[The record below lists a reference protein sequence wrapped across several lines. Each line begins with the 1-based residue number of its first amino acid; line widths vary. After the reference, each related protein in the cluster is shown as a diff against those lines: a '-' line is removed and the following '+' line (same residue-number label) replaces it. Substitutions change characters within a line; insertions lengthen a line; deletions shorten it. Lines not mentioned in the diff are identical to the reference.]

1 MIQFNTII
9 QKFDKKGEKSGWTYI
24 EITAAQAKK
33 LNAASKVSF
42 RVKGKLDN
50 FQFEKLAL
58 IPMGE
63 GDFILPLNGRIRKA
77 LGKKHGDKLKVVME
91 IDRRKIPL
99 SSDLLDCLNDDPV
112 AMDFFNSLPGSH
124 QQYFSKWIESAK
136 TAETKTKRIVAAML
150 AFSKKQ
156 GYSEMMRAY
165 RDRNFG

>member
-1 MIQFNTII
+1 
-9 QKFDKKGEKSGWTYI
+9 
-24 EITAAQAKK
+24 
-33 LNAASKVSF
+33 
-42 RVKGKLDN
+42 VKGKLDN

-77 LGKKHGDKLKVVME
+77 IGKKHGDKLKVVME

-99 SSDLLDCLNDDPV
+99 SSDLLECLNDDPV

>member
-1 MIQFNTII
+1 
-9 QKFDKKGEKSGWTYI
+9 
-24 EITAAQAKK
+24 
-33 LNAASKVSF
+33 
-42 RVKGKLDN
+42 VKGKLDN
-50 FQFEKLAL
+50 FEFEKLAL

-63 GDFILPLNGRIRKA
+63 GDFILPLNGQIRKA
-77 LGKKHGDKLKVVME
+77 IGKKRGDKLKVAME

-99 SSDLLDCLNDDPV
+99 SSDLLDCLHDDPV
-112 AMDFFNSLPGSH
+112 AMDFFKSLPGSH

-165 RDRNFG
+165 RDRNF